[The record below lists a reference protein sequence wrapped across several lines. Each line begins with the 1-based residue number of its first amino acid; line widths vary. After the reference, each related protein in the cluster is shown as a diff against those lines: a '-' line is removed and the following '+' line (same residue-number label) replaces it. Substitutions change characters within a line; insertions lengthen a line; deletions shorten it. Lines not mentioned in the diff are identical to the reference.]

1 MSSCCRTPAAST
13 GVLISEL
20 EKRKMRMMLTAK
32 LHRVRLTRVDRD
44 YEGSVAI
51 DRLLLD
57 EAGILEYEMVHIWN
71 VTNGERLETYAIAAP
86 AGSGEICLNG
96 AAAHR
101 GNPDDIVIIAAF
113 APMEETQARIHRP
126 TVVYVD
132 HHNRSRRAIEGNL
145 AHPAATGA
153 RPF

>member
-1 MSSCCRTPAAST
+1 
-13 GVLISEL
+13 
-20 EKRKMRMMLTAK
+20 MRMMLTAK

-86 AGSGEICLNG
+86 ARSGEICLNG

-113 APMEETQARIHRP
+113 APMEEAQARIHRP
-126 TVVYVD
+126 TVVHVD
-132 HHNRSRRAIEGNL
+132 HQNRSRRAIEAHL
-145 AHPAATGA
+145 AHPAAAAAGA

>member
-1 MSSCCRTPAAST
+1 
-13 GVLISEL
+13 
-20 EKRKMRMMLTAK
+20 MRMMLTAK

-44 YEGSVAI
+44 YEGSIAI

-57 EAGILEYEMVHIWN
+57 EAGILEYEMVHVWN
-71 VTNGERLETYAIAAP
+71 VTNGERLQTYAIAAP

-113 APMEETQARIHRP
+113 APIAQGQARDHRP
-126 TVVYVD
+126 VVVHVD
-132 HHNRSRRAIEGNL
+132 SQNHSRRSPQGHSSAGRGE
-145 AHPAATGA
+145 TGA
-153 RPF
+153 EPF

>member
-1 MSSCCRTPAAST
+1 
-13 GVLISEL
+13 
-20 EKRKMRMMLTAK
+20 MRIMLTAK

-44 YEGSVAI
+44 YEGSIAI

-57 EAGILEYEMVHIWN
+57 EAGIVEYEMVHVWN

-101 GNPDDIVIIAAF
+101 GNPDDLVIIAAF
-113 APMEETQARIHRP
+113 APMEEGQARTHRLK
-126 TVVYVD
+126 VVYVD
-132 HHNRSRRAIEGNL
+132 NHNRSRQAAQEHTVRIPAGEG
-145 AHPAATGA
+145 TGA
-153 RPF
+153 GPF